1 MKKMFKVGLKDGGKR
16 LDKFLSQKMK
26 FLSRTRIK
34 ELIKKRCILV
44 NEEEKEP
51 SYTLKAEDIIKVEIS
66 PQKRPLASFFYPVE
80 IIYED
85 EEIIVVNK
93 PQGLVVHPPRSDY
106 SSTLVGALLTLKK
119 RLSDVNPLRRGV
131 VHRLDKETSGV
142 MVLAKTN
149 FSHLNLV
156 KQFQERKVRKEYR
169 AIVWGVFEERMR
181 IDLPIKRDEKVSLKM
196 KVGFFKAKEAL
207 TRINVLKRGRNFSY
221 LSIQPLT
228 GRTHQIRVHLS
239 FLGYPIVGD
248 KKYGA
253 KGDNYKRLLLHSYS
267 LGFYHPSTGKFLEFT
282 CKLPEYFLEFL
293 RENV

>member
-1 MKKMFKVGLKDGGKR
+1 MKKMFKIGLKDEGKR

-34 ELIKKRCILV
+34 ELIKERFILV
-44 NEEEKEP
+44 NEERKEP
-51 SYTLKAEDIIKVEIS
+51 SYALKVEDTIKVEIPS
-66 PQKRPLASFFYPVE
+66 QKKHLASFFYPVE

-85 EEIIVVNK
+85 EEVIVVNK

-119 RLSDVNPLRRGV
+119 RLSGINPLRRGV

-156 KQFQERKVRKEYR
+156 KQFQERKVKKEYR
-169 AIVWGVFEERMR
+169 AIVWGAFGERMK
-181 IDLPIKRDEKVSLKM
+181 IDLPIKRDEKVPLKM

-207 TRINVLKRGRNFSY
+207 TQINVLKKGKNFSY
-221 LSIQPLT
+221 LSIQLIT

-239 FLGYPIVGD
+239 FLGYPVVGD

-282 CKLPEYFLEFL
+282 CNLPEYFSKFL